1 MNLGPLI
8 VLFKLFQGGVSQIG
22 PPEPSNGDEIP
33 GICYRLDGKFTFA
46 CWQKYI
52 DPGGSL
58 NDYED
63 YLKGR

>member
-1 MNLGPLI
+1 MNLGSLI

-33 GICYRLDGKFTFA
+33 GICYRLDGKFTFT

-52 DPGGSL
+52 EPGGSQ

>member
-33 GICYRLDGKFTFA
+33 GICYRLDGKFTFT

-52 DPGGSL
+52 EPGGSQ

>member
-22 PPEPSNGDEIP
+22 PPEPSNGDIP
-33 GICYRLDGKFTFA
+33 GICYRLDGKFTFT

-52 DPGGSL
+52 EPGGSQ